1 MIKAAQ
7 DIIQPTKKKKKKK
20 KVAQDK
26 RQKKLIDFDRDM
38 LAPVVAL
45 AKFFLIVVIK
55 KFKLYKI

>member
-7 DIIQPTKKKKKKK
+7 DIIQPTQKKK
-20 KVAQDK
+20 KVAQGK

-45 AKFFLIVVIK
+45 ANFLLIVVIK
-55 KFKLYKI
+55 KFKLYQI